1 MEGQLKR
8 MKATVEQN
16 EKEITELK
24 NQNRE
29 LKKQLREKESALDDA
44 NETNKHLQN
53 RLEKMRNNRKI

>member
-1 MEGQLKR
+1 